1 MYRLLVFYPDERYP
15 RQSATIQN
23 AADVLSRMQDLLP
36 AHRGCHCVEVWMDNR
51 KLFTVDGEGDA
62 LGDPLV

>member
-1 MYRLLVFYPDERYP
+1 MYRLLVFYPDERHP

-36 AHRGCHCVEVWMDNR
+36 AQRGCHCVQVLMDHR
-51 KLFTVDGEGDA
+51 KLFAVDGEGDA